1 MARRRDVLDPGEEH
15 DDPPYDQGW
24 ARDMPVTER
33 NRLEAKGAG
42 HLLPFEGDDALR
54 IPAGTES
61 NLARAIRRYWAAWPE
76 HRDAVLDRYAQAEQ
90 RLRENFKVTLG
101 KGRISPKTLNAIR
114 EKDPEAWA
122 LIEFDPYFSGNGGPL
137 GLELLGGETPLGI
150 AIHGEIPQLAT
161 ATPDEIRTRP
171 PVRFTLD
178 IGTRGDLR
186 GVTDAA
192 DNELV
197 VIVAGEVDVIPF
209 ANLRGAAAESALE
222 FRAVLSDPAQDRYTE
237 NLRSAYRRLAANFW
251 ASRQIMEAAP
261 RQQAA
266 PVEPLL
272 RNFLRIPSGVA
283 DRAMMLAIYGGAD
296 PEKYWNISSRNV
308 PFYVHEEPKGKVE
321 VSIRNSEDSTSAIAR
336 QAFEELKRLDDL
348 TCDVFLLHV
357 AHWREHHDEHGGAW
371 ITAEAILD
379 ERGIVP
385 KTEPSG
391 AGDKRYRAGHRLD
404 DVQEIYSRV
413 QQLER
418 FWITVSRAEVYVQGV
433 KGKKRPQLLS
443 RQGRALLVKERII
456 QSRLDETEGR
466 VHAWYFQLYDG
477 LGEIVVDEQ
486 FAYIARK
493 VLTYDYVR
501 RVPEK
506 RIGRYLAF
514 HIQLNRG
521 KPAIYR
527 LIGTL
532 LDDCGIPCDASNPQR
547 TRDRF
552 EQALNRLTADGVL
565 QDWNYRTG
573 GDKLTK
579 ELRLPARGWV
589 GGWRQASLEL
599 RPAAAHPAM
608 ATKRAAPLAPNG

>member
-1 MARRRDVLDPGEEH
+1 MSVA
-15 DDPPYDQGW
+15 
-24 ARDMPVTER
+24 ER
-33 NRLEAKGAG
+33 NRLEAQGKS

-54 IPAGTES
+54 IPAGTEG

-76 HRDAVLDRYAQAEQ
+76 NRDAVLDRYAQAEQ

-114 EKDPEAWA
+114 DKDPEAWA

-150 AIHGEIPQLAT
+150 AIHGEIPALAT

-178 IGTRGDLR
+178 IGSRGALR
-186 GVTDAA
+186 GATDAA

-209 ANLRGAAAESALE
+209 AHFQGPAAASALE
-222 FRAVLSDPAQDRYTE
+222 FRAVLNDPGNERYTE
-237 NLRSAYRRLAANFW
+237 SLRSAYRQLASDFW
-251 ASRQIMEAAP
+251 ASRQILRTTP
-261 RQQAA
+261 RPQTS
-266 PVEPLL
+266 VEPLL
-272 RNFLRIPSGVA
+272 RDHLRITSGVA

-321 VSIRNSEDSTSAIAR
+321 VSIRDSEDSTSAIAR

-357 AHWREHHDEHGGAW
+357 AHWREHRDEHGGAW

-391 AGDKRYRAGHRLD
+391 IDGKRYRAGHRLD
-404 DVQEIYSRV
+404 NVQEIYSRV

-433 KGKKRPQLLS
+433 KGKRRPQLLS
-443 RQGRALLVKERII
+443 RQGRALVVKERII

-493 VLTYDYVR
+493 VLTYDFKR
-501 RVPEK
+501 RIPEK

-527 LIGTL
+527 HVGTL
-532 LDDCGIPCDASNPQR
+532 LDDCGIECDASNPQR

-552 EQALNRLTADGVL
+552 EQALDRLTADRVL
-565 QDWNYRTG
+565 QDWNYRTN

-579 ELRLPARGWV
+579 KLRLPARGWV
-589 GGWRQASLEL
+589 EGWRQSSLEL
-599 RPAAAHPAM
+599 RPAAAHPAI
-608 ATKRAAPLAPNG
+608 AKRTTSLEREV